1 MAVPDRMR
9 VQDDRPSDVDRL
21 LADAASAAEAARVR
35 IDAAIAD
42 LTTPRGTRI
51 AAATRMDLARLL
63 AAIVVAI
70 EDELRHRLIVLW
82 AGAAAAS
89 LLESL
94 ATSELPIAAP
104 ILDRSRVLGDPE
116 LIAALLARVE
126 ANRLAERMRPAQPPA
141 PSILDGFLQS
151 GDEPLAAL
159 AMALLTARS
168 RRHDELEGSAIAVT
182 DLPAELQYRM
192 VWRIAAALRH
202 HVLQR
207 GALSPVET
215 DRGLAAAGAAMLA
228 AYDEEDSLEGRA
240 MQVARRLHQRRKL
253 DDAMVARAFAEG
265 EVVLA
270 AAMLATR
277 GGIDFAAAW
286 EMIVDLDGSRL
297 ILLLRAIGVVRA
309 QAAIILRALA
319 AADVCAADVADRMK
333 VFDDLDPLAARDAL
347 RLWQSDPGYRN
358 AISEIAN
365 GLAGGPRR

>member
-1 MAVPDRMR
+1 MAVPDRTQA
-9 VQDDRPSDVDRL
+9 QDGRASDVDRL
-21 LADAASAAEAARVR
+21 LADAAGAAEAARVR
-35 IDAAIAD
+35 IDAAVAD

-70 EDELRHRLIVLW
+70 EDDLRHRLVALW
-82 AGAAAAS
+82 AGLAPAS

-94 ATSELPIAAP
+94 AASELPIAAP
-104 ILDRSRVLGDPE
+104 ILDRSRILGDAE
-116 LIAALLARVE
+116 LVAALLARVE
-126 ANRLAERMRPAQPPA
+126 AHRLTERMRPSEPPA
-141 PSILDGFLQS
+141 PSILDTFLQS

-168 RRHDELEGSAIAVT
+168 RRQNELDGSAIAVS

-207 GALSPVET
+207 AALSPIET

-240 MQVARRLHQRRKL
+240 MQVARRVHQRRRL
-253 DDAMVARAFAEG
+253 DDALVARAFSEG
-265 EVVLA
+265 EIALA
-270 AAMLATR
+270 TAMLAAR
-277 GGIDFAAAW
+277 GGIDFATAW
-286 EMIVDLDGSRL
+286 EMIADVDGSRL
-297 ILLLRAIGVVRA
+297 TLLLRATGVVRG
-309 QAAIILRALA
+309 QAAVILRELA
-319 AADVCAADVADRMK
+319 AAGIGPANLPDRMN

-347 RLWQSDPGYRN
+347 RLWQSDPGYRS
-358 AISEIAN
+358 AIAEIAD
-365 GLAGGPRR
+365 GLAGGTRR